1 MVSLVVASCVSSNA
15 SIPPI
20 ARSARIVTSER
31 AVEEDSGRVT
41 FVRSCRATKA
51 ANENDLVI
59 YFHLDELRYFVEA
72 KDASLSLGRRYR
84 NLAKH
89 ISRLRESDCTP
100 VSWLHNSEQLSASR
114 HYKRVFD
121 PLVITFLEDEDAFI
135 VLSIS
140 ISPRRDD
147 STRR

>member
-59 YFHLDELRYFVEA
+59 CFHLDELRYFVEA

-84 NLAKH
+84 NL